1 MTTQTDT
8 TSFADAAY
16 EMAKRAEK
24 HPAAVALGK
33 LAKGKTSPKKS
44 ASSRINAA
52 KASRAAV
59 AKRAQIRLNSEIAA
73 LLTKGNQ

>member
-1 MTTQTDT
+1 MNTQTDT
-8 TSFADAAY
+8 
-16 EMAKRAEK
+16 RN
-24 HPAAVALGK
+24 PAAVALGK

-52 KASRAAV
+52 KASQAAI
-59 AKRAQIRLNSEIAA
+59 AKRAQIRHNAEIAA

>member
-8 TSFADAAY
+8 
-16 EMAKRAEK
+16 RN
-24 HPAAVALGK
+24 PAAVALGK

-52 KASRAAV
+52 KASQAAI
-59 AKRAQIRLNSEIAA
+59 AKRAQIRHNAEIAA